1 MIEELLLG
9 CVLRIIVAVS
19 EYGSVDRKAMFADL
33 CPSKWHLGPITYQA
47 FKNQKISNTKRS
59 PASTLRPCAR
69 RGECISYHGG
79 HAAQTNY
86 YICVGK
92 IWKVY
97 AGFYSHRFHGR
108 KTFQDRGAS
117 LGYSEIPHVNMCLA
131 RPKFRDAVNLH
142 VPQRK
147 TAS

>member
-1 MIEELLLG
+1 MGASIEKPCLQISARRNGTL
-9 CVLRIIVAVS
+9 
-19 EYGSVDRKAMFADL
+19 D
-33 CPSKWHLGPITYQA
+33 PSLTKHSKT
-47 FKNQKISNTKRS
+47 KISNTKRS

-131 RPKFRDAVNLH
+131 RPKFRDDQNLGML
-142 VPQRK
+142 
-147 TAS
+147 